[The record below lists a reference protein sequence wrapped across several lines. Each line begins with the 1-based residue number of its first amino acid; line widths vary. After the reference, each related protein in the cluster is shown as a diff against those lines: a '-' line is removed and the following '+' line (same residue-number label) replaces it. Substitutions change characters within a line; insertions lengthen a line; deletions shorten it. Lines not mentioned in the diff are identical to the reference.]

1 MFGVPFK
8 TKFLAAMQIFH
19 LLGEFPANDNIGALS
34 GFEDVPA
41 ANDNNENMGFAELGF
56 ATVGNAQD
64 HDDDTPLEASEKE
77 NREEL
82 NFYDEEHQRRG
93 FLAEEPLI
101 YDT

>member
-1 MFGVPFK
+1 
-8 TKFLAAMQIFH
+8 
-19 LLGEFPANDNIGALS
+19 
-34 GFEDVPA
+34 
-41 ANDNNENMGFAELGF
+41 MGFAELGF